1 MEKLL
6 DLAIEVATKAHSGQL
21 DKGGKPYILHPIRV
35 AESVNTTKQKIIAY
49 LHDVC
54 EDSSITFDDLRILGF
69 PDEIIDCVQVLTRK
83 RGVGYFRYIENIKQ
97 NEDTRCVKIA
107 DLKHNSDIS
116 RIVNPTPYD
125 FSRLEKYKKAL
136 EILEN
141 ID

>member
-1 MEKLL
+1 MERMLN
-6 DLAIEVATKAHSGQL
+6 LAIEIATKAHSGQY

-35 AESVNTTKQKIIAY
+35 AESVKTTKQKIIAY

-54 EDSSITFDDLRILGF
+54 EDSSITFDDLLNQGFSEEIVDCIRI
-69 PDEIIDCVQVLTRK
+69 LTRK
-83 RGVGYFRYIENIKQ
+83 RGTGYFKYIEMIKQ

-116 RIVNPTPYD
+116 RITNPTPYD